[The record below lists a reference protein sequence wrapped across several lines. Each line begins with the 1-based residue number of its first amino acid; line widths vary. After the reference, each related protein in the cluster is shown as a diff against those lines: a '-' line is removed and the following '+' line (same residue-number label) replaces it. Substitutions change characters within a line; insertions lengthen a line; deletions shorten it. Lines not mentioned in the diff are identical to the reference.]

1 MEWGK
6 DRPSP
11 AHTRFCV
18 VCPVSL
24 TSLIP
29 VTLQAFSSHTDSPL
43 RAHPPQGFPHSLYQM
58 FSIGEILPLRGYLAM
73 SADSLDCHNWE
84 DGAPGISWVEAR
96 SVGKCLEVVQS
107 LTMKNYPAQNAS
119 SAAAEK
125 LALRGRETF
134 PTPLLDVQTLLI
146 LQNSV

>member
-1 MEWGK
+1 M
-6 DRPSP
+6 
-11 AHTRFCV
+11 
-18 VCPVSL
+18 
-24 TSLIP
+24 
-29 VTLQAFSSHTDSPL
+29 
-43 RAHPPQGFPHSLYQM
+43 
-58 FSIGEILPLRGYLAM
+58 
-73 SADSLDCHNWE
+73 
-84 DGAPGISWVEAR
+84 
-96 SVGKCLEVVQS
+96 GKCLEVVQS